1 VLFVP
6 FGGKEFFMTTLV
18 ADIRFGARMLLKS
31 PVMTFVA
38 LFALTLGIGANTAI
52 FSVVN
57 AVLLRT
63 FPYNDPDRI
72 ALVWEKRQGG
82 RTDQNVINLGNFSDW
97 KEQNRVFSDMA
108 VFFDRSFN
116 LTSDGEPEE
125 VTGQYGTT
133 NLFSV
138 LGTNPV
144 LGRTFIAE
152 DGREG
157 QSRVIVISYGLW
169 QRRFGG
175 DQQIG
180 GRQISVNEQPAT
192 IIGVMPANFGWH
204 IQKGTQASKPADIWL
219 PLQITNDLR
228 RRRGRFAS
236 AVARLK
242 PGVSMEQAQQEM
254 ATIGARLA
262 QQYPEFNTNW
272 GVNVVPLRTQLTGEI
287 RRPLLILLGA
297 VAFALLIACA
307 NVANLLLARAN
318 SRRKEIAVRA
328 GLGASRWRIARQ
340 LLTES
345 VMLSVIGGTLGV
357 LVAWWGTK
365 GLVALSPPALMDL
378 KSVSVSLPVLAFT
391 LGLSV
396 LTGIVFGLVPA
407 LEATR
412 FDLHGSLKEGGKNV
426 GGSVG
431 SHRLRSLFVVT
442 QVALALVLLVAAGLL
457 LKSLNRL
464 QAVDTGFNP
473 GNLLAVRLNLLQ
485 GKYDTDQKRIDF
497 YKQAI
502 ERMKAIPGVESA
514 GAINTPP
521 FTGLYSG
528 TTVEV
533 DGQKLPPDRQLKTG
547 ICVTDV
553 NYFQT
558 MQIPLKLG
566 RLYNEQE
573 ATEMRH
579 VVVVNETFVKKN
591 LGGQNPL
598 GRRLTIYMKD
608 DNVPTEII
616 GVVADH
622 KHLGLDVAV
631 EPVAYWPHPELVYP
645 GMWVMLRTRSGAS
658 AVASAARNV
667 IHTIDPQQPIGE
679 VNTMETLLSSSVA
692 RARFSASL
700 LAVFSFVALVMA
712 AVGIY
717 GVMSYSVQQRTHEI
731 GVRMALGAQRFDVLK
746 LVVRTGVLLGIV
758 GVGVGLAASFV
769 LTRLISTLLF
779 EVTATDAMT
788 FVAVSLGLFAA
799 MLIASFVPARR
810 ATRVDPLKALRYE
823 G

>member
-1 VLFVP
+1 M
-6 FGGKEFFMTTLV
+6 GLV
-18 ADIRFGARMLLKS
+18 ADIKFGARMLLKS
-31 PVMTFVA
+31 PLMTFVA
-38 LFALTLGIGANTAI
+38 LCALTLGIGANTAI

-57 AVLLRT
+57 AVLLRS
-63 FPYNDPDRI
+63 FPYKDPEQL

-97 KEQNRVFSDMA
+97 KEQNQVFSDMA

-125 VTGQYGTT
+125 ITGQFGTT

-144 LGRTFIAE
+144 LGRTFATD
-152 DGREG
+152 DGRED
-157 QSRVIVISYGLW
+157 QARVIVISYGLW

-175 DQQIG
+175 DMQIV
-180 GRQISVNEQPAT
+180 GRQISLNERPAT
-192 IIGVMPANFGWH
+192 IIGVMPATFGWH
-204 IQKGTQASKPADIWL
+204 IQRGTQASKPADIWV
-219 PLQITNDLR
+219 PFQIDNNLR
-228 RRRGRFAS
+228 QRRGRFAS

-242 PGVSMEQAQQEM
+242 PGVTLDQAQREM
-254 ATIGARLA
+254 QTIGARLA
-262 QQYPEFNTNW
+262 QQYPNFNTNW
-272 GVNVVPLRTQLTGEI
+272 GVNVVPLHTQMTGEI
-287 RRPLLILLGA
+287 KRPLLILLGA
-297 VAFALLIACA
+297 VAFVLLIACA
-307 NVANLLLARAN
+307 NVANLLLARAS

-328 GLGASRWRIARQ
+328 GLGADRWRIARQ

-345 VMLSVIGGTLGV
+345 VMLSLIGGTLGV

-365 GLVALSPPALMDL
+365 VLVALSPAGLMDL
-378 KSVSVSLPVLAFT
+378 KTVGVSMPVLAFT

-412 FDLHGSLKEGGKNV
+412 FDLTGSLKDGGKSV

-431 SHRLRSLFVVT
+431 SHRVRSVFVVT
-442 QVALALVLLVAAGLL
+442 QVALALVLLVGAGLL
-457 LKSLNRL
+457 VKSLNRL

-473 GNLLAVRLNLLQ
+473 SNLLAVRLNLLPR
-485 GKYDTDQKRIDF
+485 KYETDQKRIDF
-497 YKQAI
+497 YKQAV
-502 ERMKAIPGVESA
+502 ERMKNIPGVEAA
-514 GAINTPP
+514 GAVNTPP
-521 FTGLYSG
+521 FTGLYPG
-528 TTVEV
+528 TNVDV
-533 DGQKLPPDRQLKTG
+533 DGVKLPPDQELKTG
-547 ICVTDV
+547 VVVTDA

-566 RLYNEQE
+566 RLYTDQE

-579 VVVVNETFVKKN
+579 VVLVNETFVQKN

-598 GRRLTIYMKD
+598 GHKLTVYMKD

-616 GVVADH
+616 GVVGDH
-622 KHLGLDVAV
+622 KSLGLDVGV
-631 EPVAYWPHPELVYP
+631 EPVVYWPHPELVYA
-645 GMWVMLRTRSGAS
+645 GMTLMLRTRGDAS
-658 AVASAARNV
+658 AIAGAARNV
-667 IHTIDPQQPIGE
+667 IHTLDPQQPIGE
-679 VNTMETLLSSSVA
+679 INTMETLLSTSVA

-717 GVMSYSVQQRTHEI
+717 GVMSYSVLQRTHEI

-746 LVVRTGVLLGIV
+746 LMVWKGIVLGIV
-758 GVGVGLAASFV
+758 GVVAGLAASFA

-779 EVTATDAMT
+779 EVTATDTAT
-788 FVAVSLGLFAA
+788 FVGVSIGLFLVTLAA
-799 MLIASFVPARR
+799 CYLPARR
-810 ATRVDPLKALRYE
+810 AMRVDPLKALRYE
-823 G
+823 